1 MDSLEPKKLALIR
14 ILQIFQQYSDF
25 DHPLKQEDI
34 ADILERDYGI
44 IIERKAIGR
53 NISLLKEAGIPIE
66 SKRNGSY
73 LEERDFE
80 DSELKLLIDSVLSS
94 KHITAKHSK
103 DLIEKLSRLSNKY
116 FKSHIKNVHSV
127 NDWSKTENL
136 ALFFNIEII
145 DEAIES
151 SKQIKYTYNK
161 YGVDKKLH
169 RTSSHAVSPYSLI
182 LHNQKYYLMGYH
194 HGWGKVVFHRV
205 DKLTAMELTEK
216 VATPLKSLE
225 GYKNGIDYKELS
237 GALPYMYTD
246 KRERIEFLADGAI
259 VDQIVDWFGYDIRM
273 EEQEGK
279 TVKVSLKASP
289 NAMFHWAMQYIEFVE
304 ITAPEHLRE
313 RIKTTLDQA
322 KKRYDK

>member
-1 MDSLEPKKLALIR
+1 MSSLEPKKLALIR
-14 ILQIFQQYSDF
+14 ILQIFQQHSDF

-34 ADILERDYGI
+34 ANILERDYGI
-44 IIERKAIGR
+44 VIERKAIGR

-66 SKRNGSY
+66 SKRSGSY

-94 KHITAKHSK
+94 KHISARHSK
-103 DLIEKLSRLSNKY
+103 DLIEKLSKLSNKY

-161 YGVDKKLH
+161 YGIDKKLH
-169 RTSSHAVSPYSLI
+169 RTSAHAVSPYLLI

-194 HGWGKVVFHRV
+194 HGWGKVIFHRV
-205 DKLTAMELTEK
+205 DKITGMEITEK
-216 VATPLKSLE
+216 VALPVKSVE

-237 GALPYMYTD
+237 SALPYMYTD
-246 KRERIEFLADGAI
+246 KRERIEFIADVAI
-259 VDQIVDWFGYDIRM
+259 VDQIVDWFGYDIRL
-273 EEQEGK
+273 EQANDNN
-279 TVKVSLKASP
+279 VKASLKASP

-313 RIKTTLDQA
+313 RIKTTLDNA
-322 KKRYDK
+322 KNKYN

>member
-34 ADILERDYGI
+34 SDILERDYGI
-44 IIERKAIGR
+44 VIERKAIGR
-53 NISLLKEAGIPIE
+53 NISLLKEAGIAIE
-66 SKRNGSY
+66 SKRSGSY

-80 DSELKLLIDSVLSS
+80 DSELRLLIDSVLSS

-145 DEAIES
+145 DEAIS
-151 SKQIKYTYNK
+151 NSKQIKYTYNK

-169 RTSSHAVSPYSLI
+169 RTSTHSVSPYSLI

-194 HGWGKVVFHRV
+194 HGRGKVIFHRL
-205 DKLTAMELTEK
+205 DKLTGMEITEK
-216 VATPLKSLE
+216 PATPIKTLPD
-225 GYKNGIDYKELS
+225 YKNGIDYKELS

-246 KRERIEFLADGAI
+246 KRERIEFVADSFI
-259 VDQIVDWFGYDIRM
+259 VDQIVDWFGYDIRID
-273 EEQEGK
+273 EQDEN

-289 NAMFHWAMQYIEFVE
+289 NAMFHWAMQYVEFVE
-304 ITAPEHLRE
+304 VKSPAHLRD
-313 RIKTTLDQA
+313 RIKATLENA
-322 KKRYDK
+322 REKYN

>member
-25 DHPLKQEDI
+25 DHPLKQENI

-44 IIERKAIGR
+44 VIERKAIGR

-94 KHITAKHSK
+94 KHISAKHSK

-136 ALFFNIEII
+136 ALFYNIEII

-161 YGVDKKLH
+161 YGIDKKLH

-194 HGWGKVVFHRV
+194 HGWGKVIFHRL
-205 DKLTAMELTEK
+205 DKITGMGITEK
-216 VATPLKSLE
+216 NITPIKSVE

-237 GALPYMYTD
+237 SALPYMYTD
-246 KRERIEFLADGAI
+246 KRERIEFLADKAVI
-259 VDQIVDWFGYDIRM
+259 DQIIDWFGFDILIT
-273 EEQEGK
+273 ESDESK
-279 TVKVSLKASP
+279 VKVSLKASP

-304 ITAPEHLRE
+304 ITAPDHLRE
-313 RIKTTLDQA
+313 RIKSTLENA
-322 KKRYDK
+322 KNKYN

>member
-1 MDSLEPKKLALIR
+1 MDSFEPKKLALIR
-14 ILQIFQQYSDF
+14 ILQIFQQHSDF
-25 DHPLKQEDI
+25 NHPLKQEDI
-34 ADILERDYGI
+34 AVILERDYGI
-44 IIERKAIGR
+44 VIERKAIGR

-66 SKRNGSY
+66 AKRNGSY

-94 KHITAKHSK
+94 KHIAAKHSK

-127 NDWSKTENL
+127 NDWHKTDNL
-136 ALFFNIEII
+136 ALFYNIEII

-161 YGVDKKLH
+161 YGIDKKLH
-169 RTSSHAVSPYSLI
+169 RTSTHAVSPYSLI

-194 HGWGKVVFHRV
+194 HGWGKIIFHRL
-205 DKLTAMELTEK
+205 DKITGMDITEK
-216 VATPLKSLE
+216 TATPIKSIA

-237 GALPYMYTD
+237 SALPYMYTD
-246 KRERIEFLADGAI
+246 VRERIEFLAESSI
-259 VDQIVDWFGYDIRM
+259 VDQIVDWFGFDIRIV
-273 EEQEGK
+273 EVGENK
-279 TVKVSLKASP
+279 VKVTLKASP

-304 ITAPEHLRE
+304 IVTPTHLRE
-313 RIKTTLDQA
+313 RIKSTLETA
-322 KKRYDK
+322 KNKYN

>member
-1 MDSLEPKKLALIR
+1 MSSLEPKKLALIR

-34 ADILERDYGI
+34 ANILERDYGI
-44 IIERKAIGR
+44 VIERKAIGR
-53 NISLLKEAGIPIE
+53 NISLLKEAEIPIE
-66 SKRNGSY
+66 SKRSGSY
-73 LEERDFE
+73 LDERDFE

-94 KHITAKHSK
+94 KHISAKHSK
-103 DLIEKLSRLSNKY
+103 DLIEKLSKLSNKY

-136 ALFFNIEII
+136 ALFYNIEII

-151 SKQIKYTYNK
+151 SRQIKYTYNK
-161 YGVDKKLH
+161 YGADKKLH
-169 RTSSHAVSPYSLI
+169 RTSTHAVSPYSLI

-194 HGWGKVVFHRV
+194 QGWGKIVFHRV
-205 DKLTAMELTEK
+205 DKLTSMELTEK
-216 VATPLKSLE
+216 AVTPLKSLE

-237 GALPYMYTD
+237 SALPYMYTD
-246 KRERIEFLADGAI
+246 KRERIEFIAEASV
-259 VDQIVDWFGYDIRM
+259 VDQIVDWFGYDIRID
-273 EEQEGK
+273 EQPENK
-279 TVKVSLKASP
+279 IKVSLKASP

-313 RIKTTLDQA
+313 RIKATIDQA

>member
-14 ILQIFQQYSDF
+14 ILQVFQQYSDF

-34 ADILERDYGI
+34 AYILERDYGI

-53 NISLLKEAGIPIE
+53 NMSLLKEAGIPIE

-94 KHITAKHSK
+94 KHITAKHSR

-136 ALFFNIEII
+136 ALFYNIEII
-145 DEAIES
+145 DEAIEF

-169 RTSSHAVSPYSLI
+169 HTSNHTVSPYSLI

-194 HGWGKVVFHRV
+194 HGWRKMIFHRL
-205 DKLTAMELTEK
+205 DKLTGMALSEK
-216 VATPLKSLE
+216 TATPLKSLE

-237 GALPYMYTD
+237 SALPYMYTD
-246 KRERIEFLADGAI
+246 RRERVEFIADI
-259 VDQIVDWFGYDIRM
+259 SVVDQIVDWFGYDVRI
-273 EEQEGK
+273 EETENK

-313 RIKTTLDQA
+313 RIKTTLDTA
-322 KKRYDK
+322 KHKYT

>member
-25 DHPLKQEDI
+25 DHPLKQENI
-34 ADILERDYGI
+34 SDILERDYGI
-44 IIERKAIGR
+44 VIERKAIGR

-66 SKRNGSY
+66 SKRSGSY

-103 DLIEKLSRLSNKY
+103 DLIEKLCKLSNKY

-169 RTSSHAVSPYSLI
+169 RTSAHAVSPYSLI

-194 HGWGKVVFHRV
+194 HGWKKMIFHRV
-205 DKLTAMELTEK
+205 DKLTSMELTEK
-216 VATPLKSLE
+216 VAMPLKSID

-246 KRERIEFLADGAI
+246 KRERIEFIADLSI
-259 VDQIVDWFGYDIRM
+259 VDQIVDWFGYDIRID
-273 EEQEGK
+273 ELSDNK
-279 TVKVSLKASP
+279 VKVSLKASP

-304 ITAPEHLRE
+304 ITVPNHLRE
-313 RIKTTLDQA
+313 RIKSTLDTAQN
-322 KKRYDK
+322 KYN

>member
-34 ADILERDYGI
+34 SDILERDYGI
-44 IIERKAIGR
+44 VIERKAIGR
-53 NISLLKEAGIPIE
+53 NISLLKEAGIAIE
-66 SKRNGSY
+66 SKRSGSY

-80 DSELKLLIDSVLSS
+80 DSELRLLIDSVLSS

-103 DLIEKLSRLSNKY
+103 NLIEKLSRLSNKY

-145 DEAIES
+145 DEAIAN

-169 RTSSHAVSPYSLI
+169 RTSTHSVSPYSLI

-194 HGWGKVVFHRV
+194 HGWGKVIFHRL
-205 DKLTAMELTEK
+205 DKLTGMEITEK
-216 VATPLKSLE
+216 PATPIKTLPD
-225 GYKNGIDYKELS
+225 YKNGIDYKELS
-237 GALPYMYTD
+237 SALPYMYTD
-246 KRERIEFLADGAI
+246 KRERIEFVADSVI
-259 VDQIVDWFGYDIRM
+259 VDQIVDWFGYDIRID
-273 EEQEGK
+273 EQDEN

-289 NAMFHWAMQYIEFVE
+289 NAMFHWAMQYVEFVE
-304 ITAPEHLRE
+304 VKSPAHLRD
-313 RIKTTLDQA
+313 RIKATLENA
-322 KKRYDK
+322 REKYN

>member
-44 IIERKAIGR
+44 VIERKAVGR

-66 SKRNGSY
+66 SKRSGSY

-103 DLIEKLSRLSNKY
+103 ELIEKLSRLSNKY

-136 ALFFNIEII
+136 ALFYNIEII
-145 DEAIES
+145 DEAIAT

-161 YGVDKKLH
+161 YGTDKKLH

-194 HGWGKVVFHRV
+194 HGWGKIIFHRL
-205 DKLTAMELTEK
+205 DKITGMEITEK
-216 VATPLKSLE
+216 TATPIKSIE

-237 GALPYMYTD
+237 SALPYMYTD
-246 KRERIEFLADGAI
+246 KRERIEFLADRAI
-259 VDQIVDWFGYDIRM
+259 VDQIVDWFGYDVSIDEFDESRI
-273 EEQEGK
+273 
-279 TVKVSLKASP
+279 KVRLKASP

-304 ITAPEHLRE
+304 ITAPNHLRE
-313 RIKTTLDQA
+313 RIKNALENA
-322 KKRYDK
+322 IIKYN